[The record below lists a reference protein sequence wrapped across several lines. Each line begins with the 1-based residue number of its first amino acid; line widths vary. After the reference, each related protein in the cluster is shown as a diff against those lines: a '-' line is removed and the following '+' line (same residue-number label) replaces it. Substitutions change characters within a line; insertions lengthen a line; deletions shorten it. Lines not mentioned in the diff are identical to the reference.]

1 MPTIFEYMPND
12 ANDTTAQAFITEFV
26 TTGDAIG
33 LTIQGDSSSTPYESL
48 GPALEGIKITSS
60 IPGLNFPNLITHVNV
75 FITLDTLVEYVLF
88 HDKQT
93 RMAELMFISATS
105 FPSTSMSRIR

>member
-26 TTGDAIG
+26 TTGDAID

-88 HDKQT
+88 SINECIWQ
-93 RMAELMFISATS
+93 I
-105 FPSTSMSRIR
+105 